1 MTSCARDGEPVTTLV
16 VPAAAAGQRLDEF
29 LAAALAVGRR
39 TAVRLAARSRVD
51 GRRGRKGDRVRAGDT
66 VIVPLADVAADAPPD
81 LAPDVLR
88 ETATVLVL
96 AKPAGL
102 PTVALRGAGGD
113 SLAARVVR
121 RFPECAGV
129 GAPGEAGLVHRLD
142 TGTSGLLLAAR
153 NEDTYRALRAR
164 FRAHAIAK
172 EYLALVA
179 GRLEHPVRVDAPI
192 GQHRGSV
199 RRVRAIATPGAA
211 RRYAAR
217 AACTDVAPEDLLPDA
232 TVVRARTTTGARHQ
246 IRVHLA
252 SIGHPLLGDPLYG
265 DATGDDEGFL
275 LHASRIEWNDPATGA
290 AVVDEAPLPDTWRG
304 RLARLAAPPAT
315 SRAGRGQR

>member
-1 MTSCARDGEPVTTLV
+1 MTSPAPDGEHATTLV
-16 VPAAAAGQRLDEF
+16 VPAAADGQRLDEF

-39 TAVRLAARSRVD
+39 TAARLAARSRVD
-51 GRRGRKGDRVRAGDT
+51 GRQAHKGDRVRAGAAVT
-66 VIVPLADVAADAPPD
+66 VPHVDVAADAPPD
-81 LAPDVLR
+81 RAPTVLR
-88 ETATVLVL
+88 ETASVLVL
-96 AKPAGL
+96 DKPAGL

-113 SLAARVVR
+113 SLAARLAR
-121 RFPECAGV
+121 HFPECAGV
-129 GAPGEAGLVHRLD
+129 GAPGESGLVHRLD

-153 NEDTYRALRAR
+153 SAAAYRALRAG
-164 FRAHAIAK
+164 FRAHQVSK

-192 GQHRGSV
+192 GQHRGAL
-199 RRVRAIATPGAA
+199 RRVRALATPVPAA

-232 TVVRARTTTGARHQ
+232 TVVRARTATGARHQ

-265 DATGDDEGFL
+265 RATDDEGFL
-275 LHASRIEWNDPATGA
+275 LHASRIEWIDPATGA
-290 AVVDEAPLPDTWRG
+290 PAIDEAPLPASWRD
-304 RLARLAAPPAT
+304 RLARLAATEPT
-315 SRAGRGQR
+315 WRAGRGQR